1 MDIKSDN
8 GWLHINDAKPGN
20 EESVIVVLERESCPG
35 CAYDFKVCESIFKYI
50 EFYENMRPLVS
61 PTGWR
66 RRERYGFHTIDK
78 PGCIVSNA
86 HKPERSRKIALN
98 SGIQSVDVFGAIVAS
113 PFKTEDIYRLLIH

>member
-1 MDIKSDN
+1 VDYAE
-8 GWLHINDAKPGN
+8 LTR
-20 EESVIVVLERESCPG
+20 SVIEELVEWPRHEKIDVQKQRGTLKVRESILEK
-35 CAYDFKVCESIFKYI
+35 A
-50 EFYENMRPLVS
+50 EFHEDVGPLASNNLWVV
-61 PTGWR
+61 R
-66 RRERYGFHTIDK
+66 KRYGFHAIDK